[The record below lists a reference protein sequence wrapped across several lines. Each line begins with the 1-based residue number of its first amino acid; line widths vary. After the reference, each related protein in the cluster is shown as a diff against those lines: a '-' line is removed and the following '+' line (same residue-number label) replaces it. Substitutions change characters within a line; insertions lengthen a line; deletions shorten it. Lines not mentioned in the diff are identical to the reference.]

1 MNRYFQNLI
10 SDRYIIASF
19 VKQDLR
25 ARYRGSTLGILWA
38 ILTPLGT
45 TSIIAAV
52 YSILWKTDIHYFVP
66 YLFSGLVPWTYIT
79 SVCDSGTSAY
89 MTSEGYIKQLSIHNE
104 IFPVR
109 AATSTFINS
118 LLFGLIAYFLMLLV
132 LAPGMLSLWTL
143 LLFPA
148 LLLYYVFGVSM
159 ATIAASAQVYI
170 RDYAPTQSLI
180 LQALFYITPI
190 LYDFNMMRDMGYSL
204 IYTMN
209 PFFYLIQI
217 MRDSLMGQP
226 ANPKYWLVAACICLA
241 VFAGSQIV
249 FYKTNR
255 KIVFRL

>member
-1 MNRYFQNLI
+1 MTRYFQNLI
-10 SDRYIIASF
+10 ADRYIIASF

-25 ARYRGSTLGILWA
+25 ARYRGSMLGILWA

-45 TSIIAAV
+45 SCIIAAV
-52 YSILWKTDIHYFVP
+52 YSILWKADIHHFVP

-79 SVCDSGTSAY
+79 SVCDSGTAAY
-89 MTSEGYIKQLSIHNE
+89 TTSEGYIKQLSIHNE

-109 AATSTFINS
+109 AATLTFIHT
-118 LLFGLIAYFLMLLV
+118 LLFGLVAYFLMLLV
-132 LAPGMLSLWTL
+132 LARDMLSPWTL
-143 LLFPA
+143 LIFPA
-148 LLLYYVFGVSM
+148 LLLYYVFGVST
-159 ATIAASAQVYI
+159 ATIVASAQVYV
-170 RDYAPTQSLI
+170 RDYAPTQSLV

-204 IYTMN
+204 IYVMN
-209 PFFYLIQI
+209 PFFYFIQI
-217 MRDSLMGQP
+217 MRDSLMGRP
-226 ANPKYWLVAACICLA
+226 ANPQYWLVAVCICLV

>member
-1 MNRYFQNLI
+1 MQQFILY
-10 SDRYIIASF
+10 YG
-19 VKQDLR
+19 KQ
-25 ARYRGSTLGILWA
+25 
-38 ILTPLGT
+38 
-45 TSIIAAV
+45 
-52 YSILWKTDIHYFVP
+52 
-66 YLFSGLVPWTYIT
+66 T
-79 SVCDSGTSAY
+79 SVTLSLICFLVWYHGLILPAY
-89 MTSEGYIKQLSIHNE
+89 AIPAHLHMASEGYIKQLSIHNE

-209 PFFYLIQI
+209 PFFLFDPDHERLPDGSARQPKILACCRLYLSGSFC
-217 MRDSLMGQP
+217 R
-226 ANPKYWLVAACICLA
+226 LA
-241 VFAGSQIV
+241 DRI
-249 FYKTNR
+249 
-255 KIVFRL
+255 L